1 MSVLIKDVD
10 TPPRDSID
18 IPKFKILENT
28 LLRMIT

>member
-1 MSVLIKDVD
+1 MLI
-10 TPPRDSID
+10 TRDSID